1 MIPTEAMFPSGF
13 HKETGLEFADEDAV
27 ATLVV
32 GISAAG
38 MQTHLCCTEFP
49 LSSVVCEGF
58 PWLLSSLTAQHTVVA
73 SQGSVIFHVIE
84 HGALLTRVKNMAQ
97 AISRA
102 SCEDCRMY

>member
-1 MIPTEAMFPSGF
+1 MVISSHRMESGSLIPTEAMFPSGF

-38 MQTHLCCTEFP
+38 MQTHLCCPEFP

-58 PWLLSSLTAQHTVVA
+58 PWLLSSRC
-73 SQGSVIFHVIE
+73 SSVS
-84 HGALLTRVKNMAQ
+84 RVCD
-97 AISRA
+97 IS
-102 SCEDCRMY
+102 CY